1 MQAEAAS
8 DSALPAYVSD
18 SARAGRIGWQ
28 EWVALAVMLLGVVGA
43 IVLRPT
49 VHMSEEHGKTDLE
62 TIVPTELGNW
72 RLLRSGGAVVLP
84 TPELQQMLDST
95 YNQVLTRTYVN
106 ELGYRIMLSLAYGG
120 DQSDG
125 LKAHRPEV
133 CYQAQG
139 FQIKALQQTT
149 LALAGREVPAV
160 LVSTQMSQRHE
171 PVTYWMTMG
180 NKVVNSGTKQ
190 KIAQISYGL
199 RGQIPEGMLVR
210 VSSIDPDEA
219 RAYAMQRDFLQSLGR
234 GIGPKDLPRIFG
246 AETPATAQ

>member
-1 MQAEAAS
+1 MQADTAS
-8 DSALPAYVSD
+8 ASALPQSASD
-18 SARAGRIGWQ
+18 PARASRIGWP
-28 EWVALAVMLLGVVGA
+28 EWVALAVMLLGVVAA

-49 VHMSEEHGKTDLE
+49 VHMSEEHGRTDLE
-62 TIVPTELGNW
+62 TMVPSELGGW
-72 RLLRSGGAVVLP
+72 RLLRSGGALVLP
-84 TPELQQMLDST
+84 SPELQQMLDTT

-106 ELGYRIMLSLAYGG
+106 DKGYRIMLSLAYGG

-139 FQIKALQQTT
+139 FQIKSLQQTALT
-149 LALAGREVPAV
+149 LAGREVPAV
-160 LVSTQMSQRHE
+160 HVSTQMGRRFE

-199 RGQIPEGMLVR
+199 RGLIPEGMLVR
-210 VSSIDPDEA
+210 VSSIDVDEG
-219 RAYAMQRDFLQSLGR
+219 RAYAMQKDFLESLGQ
-234 GIGPKDLPRIFG
+234 GIGPKDLPRVFG
-246 AETPATAQ
+246 AEATAPAQ